1 MATGVACKAVWRIGQ
16 QIRDLMS
23 KADGFE
29 AIKGHI
35 ELDEAYVGGH

>member
-1 MATGVACKAVWRIGQ
+1 MAYKTAWRIGQ
-16 QIRDLMS
+16 QIRDLMI
-23 KADGFE
+23 KAADGFE